1 MMVRAFTSLQVAD
14 SSLQPVGVAG
24 GVVAATRTGVGVA
37 GGVVAATLGT
47 GVAGGVVAAT
57 GTGVEGGVVAA
68 TLGTGVAGGVV
79 VATGTGVAGGV
90 VAVVVGGTGVAGGV
104 VAGGVR
110 RPGLELPKHR
120 ELPRNPKRH
129 PRSNRKLHRPRQ
141 STLQPS
147 THITLTIMATCIITM
162 AKQPNL
168 VSSRRL
174 QPRPKQVSKVKSH
187 TKWNWCRL
195 MPHLKTST
203 HQSSWEQQRAQRP
216 APRARQGQS
225 GGTGVA
231 GGVVAATRTGV
242 AGGVVAATRG
252 VVVATRTG

>member
-90 VAVVVGGTGVAGGV
+90 VAVVVGGTG

-231 GGVVAATRTGV
+231 GGVVAVAVGGTGV
-242 AGGVVAATRG
+242 AGGVVAVAVGGTG
-252 VVVATRTG
+252 V